1 MDNERVKLIGL
12 VIGAIALVIVKPA
25 LAAGIFLFGVV
36 VALHE
41 AGHMFCAKK
50 AGMRVDTFSVGLGP
64 AIWSFNYGETEY
76 RIAPIPFGGYVHIV
90 GLDPEEEGAADDPRA
105 FDNRPLWA
113 RALAIFGGPLANY
126 LTAMVLVVLVM
137 MAWGGQWAVGVVSVN
152 DETPAA
158 NAGIQGG
165 DRILAID
172 GETLGNVS
180 DLSRLAGAAGDYM
193 LTIARPS
200 EGKDTIDAQPW
211 FRAGDE
217 LVRQGLSSDGSN
229 QVVFKRRMSKPDGLF
244 GMGVSQALVE
254 GADPSLGE
262 ALVTSV
268 RLPLETSI
276 GIGRSLIQAMT
287 APKGGGALGGPVA
300 ILKSA
305 TDEAQAGLLRF
316 LLFAITLSVALGFFN
331 LLPIPALD
339 GGRLVFL
346 ALEAISTKLLPS
358 PAMQMRIHSYGFA
371 GLLGLIVLLTFF
383 DVRRLL

>member
-1 MDNERVKLIGL
+1 MKLVGL
-12 VIGAIALVIVKPA
+12 VLGAIALVVIKPA

-41 AGHMFCAKK
+41 AGHMFCAKR

-64 AIWSFNYGETEY
+64 ALWKFQYGETEY

-126 LTAMVLVVLVM
+126 LTAMVLIVFVM
-137 MAWGGQWAVGVVSVN
+137 MAWGGRWAVGVVSVS
-152 DETPAA
+152 EGTPAEQ
-158 NAGIQGG
+158 AGLLGG

-172 GETLGNVS
+172 GEALHNVS
-180 DLSRLAGAAGDYM
+180 DLGRLAGSAGDYN
-193 LTIARPS
+193 LTLRRDVES
-200 EGKDTIDAQPW
+200 
-211 FRAGDE
+211 AGE
-217 LVRQGLSSDGSN
+217 FAKLKGYRQGDVLLSPKVLEQGALSIT
-229 QVVFKRRMSKPDGLF
+229 FERRMKKPAGLF

-254 GADPSLGE
+254 GADPGLGE
-262 ALVTSV
+262 ALLTSIRLPFDTSV
-268 RLPLETSI
+268 
-276 GIGRSLIQAMT
+276 GIGRGLIQAIT
-287 APKGGGALGGPVA
+287 APKSGALGGPVA

-305 TDEAQAGLLRF
+305 TDEAQAGILRF

-346 ALEAISTKLLPS
+346 GLEAISKKLLPS
-358 PAMQMRIHSYGFA
+358 PEMQMRIHSYGFT
-371 GLLGLIVLLTFF
+371 GLLGLIVLLTVF

>member
-1 MDNERVKLIGL
+1 MKLVGL
-12 VIGAIALVIVKPA
+12 IVGAIALIVLKPA

-36 VALHE
+36 VGLHE
-41 AGHMFCAKK
+41 AGHLICAKK
-50 AGMRVDTFSVGLGP
+50 AGMRVDAFSIGMGP
-64 AIWSFNYGETEY
+64 ALWSFQRGETEY

-90 GLDPEEEGAADDPRA
+90 GLDPEEEGAAEDPRA

-137 MAWGGQWAVGVVSVN
+137 MAWGGRWAVGVVSVSDN
-152 DETPAA
+152 TPAA
-158 NAGIQGG
+158 TAGLQGG
-165 DRILAID
+165 DRILSID
-172 GETLGNVS
+172 DEALSNVS
-180 DLSRLAGAAGDYM
+180 DLSRLAGEAGTYT
-193 LTIARPS
+193 LTITRPS
-200 EGKDTIDAQPW
+200 DAKPTIAEQPW
-211 FRAGDE
+211 FRDGDV
-217 LVRQGLSSDGSN
+217 LLRQGASSDGSN
-229 QVVFKRRMSKPDGLF
+229 QVVFTRQMTKPAGLF

-254 GADPSLGE
+254 GADPSFGE

-276 GIGRSLIQAMT
+276 GIGRALVQALT
-287 APKGGGALGGPVA
+287 APKSGSLGGPVA

-346 ALEAISTKLLPS
+346 GLEAISVKLLPS
-358 PAMQMRIHSYGFA
+358 PAMQMRIHSYGFM
-371 GLLGLIVLLTFF
+371 GLLGLIVLLTVF